1 MKARGRYRRS
11 YKCPGWIL
19 YTTNTHPNSVKTI
32 LGLSVQGGGNRYG
45 SILFLQNKNH
55 IGAII
60 ISYFHMR
67 VFFSTKPG

>member
-19 YTTNTHPNSVKTI
+19 FTTNTHPNSLKTI

-45 SILFLQNKNH
+45 SILFLLNKNH

-60 ISYFHMR
+60 IFILPYAGI
-67 VFFSTKPG
+67 FSTKPG

>member
-19 YTTNTHPNSVKTI
+19 FTTNTHPNSVKTI
-32 LGLSVQGGGNRYG
+32 LKLSVQGGGNRYMYG
-45 SILFLQNKNH
+45 SILFLLNKNH

-60 ISYFHMR
+60 IFT
-67 VFFSTKPG
+67 VQKT